1 MRTVALHRTAF
12 DPREVITPDKDR
24 ILSDD
29 EATCGHCMRR
39 FPKADLVIEDGVEI
53 CRQGSSP
60 TTTEDYKAALQEE
73 IAAKHESYIPRPIE
87 SQARHGWPEEAVIT
101 SMEDA
106 DGNAV
111 AVNAPLNMVRTVAK
125 QLIVNGRDFSAS
137 DTFAYSSGISDSVAP
152 VRTGTTLWTLTL
164 VASGGMTPGDKY
176 DLTFNT
182 DTTLRNV
189 FSVRA

>member
-1 MRTVALHRTAF
+1 MRIVALHRTAF

-24 ILSDD
+24 ILSED
-29 EATCGHCMRR
+29 ETTCGHCMRR
-39 FPKADLVIEDGVEI
+39 FPKSDLVIEDGVAI
-53 CRQGSSP
+53 CRQGASP
-60 TTTEDYKAALQEE
+60 TTTEEYLAALKEE
-73 IAAKHESYIPRPIE
+73 IASKYEEYIPRSIE
-87 SQARHGWPEEAVIT
+87 TQARHGWPEEAVIT

-111 AVNAPLNMVRTVAK
+111 AVNAPLRMIQTVAK

-137 DTFAYSSGISDSVAP
+137 DTFAYPSGIADSVAP

-164 VASGGMTPGDKY
+164 VASGGVTPGDKY